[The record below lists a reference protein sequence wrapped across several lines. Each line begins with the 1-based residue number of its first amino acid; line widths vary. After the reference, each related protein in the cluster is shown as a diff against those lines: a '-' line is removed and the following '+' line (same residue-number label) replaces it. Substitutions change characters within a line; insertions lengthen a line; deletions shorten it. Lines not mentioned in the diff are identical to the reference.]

1 MGHEIRRM
9 AAKKNEDISVK
20 KKKLKSKKTVIM
32 QNMSEDIVT

>member
-9 AAKKNEDISVK
+9 AAKKKEDFSV

-32 QNMSEDIVT
+32 QNMSEEIVT